1 MQPLTD
7 VFKLVVLD
15 YAPGL
20 DEEKKAAFGKYW
32 HDDQA
37 FIFIWLMRKNS
48 TAKSCE
54 SCKLA
59 FPRKNPKWGYDLVV
73 VHKERYERPNIGES
87 GKRFSPIITNQLG
100 RKLHCVK
107 KTVS

>member
-7 VFKLVVLD
+7 VFKLEVLD
-15 YAPGL
+15 YAPEL

-32 HDDQA
+32 HGDQA
-37 FIFIWLMRKNS
+37 FTFIWLMRKNS
-48 TAKSCE
+48 RAKSCE
-54 SCKLA
+54 SCKSA
-59 FPRKNPKWGYDLVV
+59 FPRKNPKCGYDLVV
-73 VHKERYERPNIGES
+73 VHNERYERPNIGDS
-87 GKRFSPIITNQLG
+87 GKRFFPIITNQLG